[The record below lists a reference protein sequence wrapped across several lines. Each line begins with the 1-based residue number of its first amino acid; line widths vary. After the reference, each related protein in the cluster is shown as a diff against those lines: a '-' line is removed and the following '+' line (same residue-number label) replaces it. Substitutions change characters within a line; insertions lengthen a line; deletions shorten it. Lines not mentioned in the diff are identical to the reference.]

1 MTDIEQQGT
10 ASGEQ
15 AGTEQV
21 PGAAAEPATEPDA
34 STGTGPDETVAGEQ
48 PGDIPFEQAAAEHEN
63 PALG

>member
-1 MTDIEQQGT
+1 MTDIEQPEN

-15 AGTEQV
+15 TAPDQI
-21 PGAAAEPATEPDA
+21 PGAAAEPAAAPEAT
-34 STGTGPDETVAGEQ
+34 TGAGPDEPLSGEQ